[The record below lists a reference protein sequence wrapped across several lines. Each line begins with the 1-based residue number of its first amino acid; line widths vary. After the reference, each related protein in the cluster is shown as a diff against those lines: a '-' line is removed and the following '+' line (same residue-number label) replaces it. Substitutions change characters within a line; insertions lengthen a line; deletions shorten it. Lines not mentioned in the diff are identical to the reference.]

1 MIKNKRLDFHI
12 VLIQSMEIMKDMFP
26 FLSSHRKMTCSV
38 GTLQTAGLWLK
49 KNNLS
54 TQTC

>member
-1 MIKNKRLDFHI
+1 MLSYCPNSINGNHEGYVPI
-12 VLIQSMEIMKDMFP
+12 
-26 FLSSHRKMTCSV
+26 LSSHRKMTCSV
-38 GTLQTAGLWLK
+38 DTSQTAGLWLK